1 MKCGGK
7 AGKGNVGRIR
17 RRTRELMLRDR
28 GSDLRKGGCGGG
40 GGGVMSGMSGG
51 VGKVRDQ
58 GVAEK
63 TKDE

>member
-7 AGKGNVGRIR
+7 AGQGKVGRIR
-17 RRTRELMLRDR
+17 RRTRGLMLRDR

-40 GGGVMSGMSGG
+40 GGEMSGMSGG
-51 VGKVRDQ
+51 VGELRDK